1 MGGTV
6 ISLKIE
12 NYKML
17 NLNLVYM
24 MERNIIT
31 KKWKNSGN
39 IWEICGWY
47 MIFQRYNFEKFRGA
61 IISPQIEKS
70 KIENGESI
78 CILNTHIIT
87 KNETILSIFR
97 KVIIKIRYAHAENF
111 EKRGRRNFPQN
122 WKFKNLK
129 CYFGICVGNKHYMQ
143 KWSNSVNI

>member
-24 MERNIIT
+24 MERNNIT

-70 KIENGESI
+70 KIEKKRI
-78 CILNTHIIT
+78 YLYPKNTY
-87 KNETILSIFR
+87 N
-97 KVIIKIRYAHAENF
+97 N
-111 EKRGRRNFPQN
+111 
-122 WKFKNLK
+122 
-129 CYFGICVGNKHYMQ
+129 Q
-143 KWSNSVNI
+143 KWNNSEHI